1 MNDYDRLNIAQ
12 YHRWHLIPQRG
23 EWHVMQEHEPTRC
36 LIVIARH
43 DDLRT
48 ALDLAEENGDWK
60 LAQTLEQMATAQKP
74 QFTAEFTMNPGEEP
88 AISPDPNVA
97 FLQMT
102 AATHEGLTDEARRLI
117 HQAAEAQRCKEN

>member
-1 MNDYDRLNIAQ
+1 MNDHDRLNLVQ
-12 YHRWHLIPQRG
+12 YHRWHLIPQLG
-23 EWHVMQEHEPTRC
+23 EWHVMQEHEPSRC

-43 DDLRT
+43 EDLRT
-48 ALDLAEENGDWK
+48 ALDLAEETGAEN
-60 LAQTLEQMATAQKP
+60 LAQALEQMASAKPP

-102 AATHEGLTDEARRLI
+102 AANHEGLTDEARRLI
-117 HQAAEAQRCKEN
+117 HQAAEAQRSNGN